1 MIHLKKF
8 NESSEEDKREIL
20 DNFDYISDKFGE
32 PVVVSSKYGESI
44 KWFIS
49 WDIKLNLSVL
59 QEANQLISKL
69 KDIVEDIDDVL
80 SASDRL
86 DKFNINMSLTDK
98 LKIELVPKDTGG
110 NTFKFIKGYNGR
122 SIYVII
128 NEIERFFNSKGIR
141 VVKWDNESSFNENNK
156 TNELE
161 IFLNKNI
168 RSLSD
173 EGNNAVDE
181 FYNLIM
187 VELNSIKEN
196 GGKEYMVNIHVNSI
210 VIYPM
215 DEKAFVEVN

>member
-69 KDIVEDIDDVL
+69 KDIAEDIDDVI

-141 VVKWDNESSFNENNK
+141 VVKWDNESSFDENK

-168 RSLSD
+168 RI
-173 EGNNAVDE
+173 G
-181 FYNLIM
+181 
-187 VELNSIKEN
+187 
-196 GGKEYMVNIHVNSI
+196 
-210 VIYPM
+210 
-215 DEKAFVEVN
+215 